1 MTNIH
6 ASHQNISRTNLVD
19 APLLCLDGARLC
31 CSRLDPAQAFFT
43 APAFMRL
50 PTQVLVSAAHAP
62 HPPTSE
68 LKGYEV
74 KEHENSAHLL
84 EHHFNV
90 VALLDGD
97 MTLLHALVT
106 LDIMR
111 AWCLGGALLS

>member
-1 MTNIH
+1 
-6 ASHQNISRTNLVD
+6 
-19 APLLCLDGARLC
+19 
-31 CSRLDPAQAFFT
+31 
-43 APAFMRL
+43 MRL

-97 MTLLHALVT
+97 MILLHALVT
-106 LDIMR
+106 LDITRELGILLPR
-111 AWCLGGALLS
+111 ASVADLTSSPPHFSM